1 MCRIRVP
8 RNARQMID
16 AGVARVQSAGFL
28 QGSIAMQIKILVALL
43 TVVFSTH
50 AHAQLTTRSSTGANP
65 AALTPVRDQFRSDLG
80 GGTTAGAN
88 GSFGG
93 LRREVNWDG
102 VPAGFSAPN
111 SYPPDFFN
119 ATSPRGL
126 VVATPGTG
134 FQVSGAA
141 GGTAP
146 INFGNFNAGYTFQP
160 FSPQRMFTAVG
171 SNVLDVYF
179 YLPGTSIPAVVEGF
193 GAVFE
198 DVDLSS
204 VTSAQFFDTAGAS
217 LGSYFV
223 PSLSGGLSFLGAF
236 TTNGKPA
243 IARVRITNG
252 NAVIG
257 DSDTGSGSDIVVND
271 DFIYS
276 EPVDTLFADGFE

>member
-1 MCRIRVP
+1 
-8 RNARQMID
+8 
-16 AGVARVQSAGFL
+16 
-28 QGSIAMQIKILVALL
+28 MQIRTLVA
-43 TVVFSTH
+43 VSIMVFGAN
-50 AHAQLTTRSSTGANP
+50 AHAQLTARSGIGANP
-65 AALTPVRDQFRSDLG
+65 ASLTPVRDQFRSDLG
-80 GGTTAGAN
+80 GGSTPGSN

-93 LRREVNWDG
+93 MRREVNWDG

-134 FQVSGAA
+134 FQVSGAT
-141 GGTAP
+141 GGTVA

-160 FSPQRMFTAVG
+160 FSAQRMFTSVG
-171 SNVLDVYF
+171 SNILDVYF
-179 YLPGTSIPAVVEGF
+179 YVPGTLIPAVVDGF

-198 DVDLSS
+198 DVDQSS
-204 VTSAQFFDTAGAS
+204 TTSAQFFDAAGTS

-223 PSLSGGLSFLGAF
+223 PPLSGGLSFLGAY

-252 NAVIG
+252 NIVIG
-257 DSDTGSGSDIVVND
+257 ASDNGSGSDVVVND
-271 DFIYS
+271 DFIYG
-276 EPVDTLFADGFE
+276 EPVDSLFADGFE